1 VCVVL
6 RLTGSQ
12 YIVLARKHT
21 ERTAGQGRLAGLRV
35 GIAAVSLS
43 RGGAERAAAH
53 WAAVAD
59 DHGADVRFFAV
70 ESSDESYALPE
81 RVSLTVAGKTRL
93 RDTAHVIRAL
103 ERFAASCDVIA
114 AFQPY
119 VGSLCVLARVRCP
132 WLIVAG
138 QDPRRWRDTSR
149 MPALGY
155 RLAFRRAAAAA
166 GPSRGLIECHRAAGL
181 RPRGDWDHIPNV
193 VAEAAFEVDGAHRAG
208 ALFVGRLVP
217 EKRPLLALRAA
228 AEAGMPITFLGDG
241 PLRATLVEEA
251 DRLGLSDHVRV
262 LPFTR
267 DPWAFYAQHRVLVL
281 TSRYE
286 AFANAI
292 VESLAAG
299 TPVVSVDCDFGPR
312 EILADA
318 RYSTLVDDTVDA
330 VSAGLVAV
338 DGRERSAAEAAE
350 CHAIAARY
358 RRDVV
363 GPAIADALRGVV
375 RSGAVK

>member
-1 VCVVL
+1 MARA
-6 RLTGSQ
+6 RLVGCA
-12 YIVLARKHT
+12 VRRGC
-21 ERTAGQGRLAGLRV
+21 ERIGDDGGLGCAGLRD
-35 GIAAVSLS
+35 GTAAVSLPG
-43 RGGAERAAAH
+43 GGAERAAPLGAP
-53 WAAVAD
+53 AAD
-59 DHGADVRFFAV
+59 DHGADVRFFAA
-70 ESSDESYALPE
+70 EASDESYALPE
-81 RVSLTVAGKTRL
+81 RVSLTVAGKARL

-103 ERFAASCDVIA
+103 QRFAARCDVIA

-119 VGSLCVLARVRCP
+119 IGLLCALARVRCP

-149 MPALGY
+149 MPALAY

-166 GPSRGLIECHRAAGL
+166 APSRGLIECHRAVGL
-181 RPRGDWDHIPNV
+181 RPRGGWDHIPNV
-193 VAEAAFEVDGAHRAG
+193 VAEAAFEVDGDHRAG

-241 PLRATLVEEA
+241 PLRPTLVEEA
-251 DRLGLSDHVRV
+251 ARLGMSDHVRA

-267 DPWAFYAQHRVLVL
+267 DPWPFYAQHRVLVL

-318 RYSTLVDDTVDA
+318 QYSALVDDTVDA
-330 VSAGLVAV
+330 VSAGIAAV
-338 DGRERSAAEAAE
+338 DRRERIPAEAAE
-350 CHAIAARY
+350 CHAVAARY

-363 GPAIADALRGVV
+363 GPAIADALQRVV
-375 RSGAVK
+375 RSGAVE

>member
-1 VCVVL
+1 MN
-6 RLTGSQ
+6 GSATMEGRDA
-12 YIVLARKHT
+12 VGRP
-21 ERTAGQGRLAGLRV
+21 ERTADEGRLAGLRV

-53 WAAVAD
+53 WAAAAD
-59 DHGADVRFFAV
+59 DHGAEVRFFAV
-70 ESSDESYALPE
+70 ESSDQPYALPE
-81 RVSLTVAGKTRL
+81 RVSLTVAGKAGL
-93 RDTAHVIRAL
+93 RDTAHVVRAL
-103 ERFAASCDVIA
+103 RRFAASCDVIA

-119 VGSLCVLARVRCP
+119 LGLLCVLARVRCP

-166 GPSRGLIECHRAAGL
+166 APSRGLIECHRAAGL
-181 RPRGDWDHIPNV
+181 QPRGGWDHIPNV
-193 VAEAAFEVDGAHRAG
+193 VAEAAFRVDGAHRAG
-208 ALFVGRLVP
+208 ALFVGRLVT

-228 AEAGMPITFLGDG
+228 AAAGMPITFLGDG

-251 DRLGLSDHVRV
+251 ARLGVSDQVRLV
-262 LPFTR
+262 AFRR
-267 DPWAFYAQHRVLVL
+267 DPWPFYAQHRVLVL

-286 AFANAI
+286 TFGNVI
-292 VESLAAG
+292 LESLAAG
-299 TPVVSVDCDFGPR
+299 TPVVSVDCEFGPR
-312 EILADA
+312 EILAHA
-318 RYSTLVDDTVDA
+318 RYSGLVDDTVDA
-330 VSAGLVAV
+330 VSAGLTTV
-338 DGRERSAAEAAE
+338 DRRERSGAEAAE

-363 GPAIADALRGVV
+363 GPAIADALGRVV
-375 RSGAVK
+375 RPGAAR